1 MPLTINPS
9 KNYPMY
15 KLTGT
20 IKVLNDT
27 VQVNDRFSKRE
38 FVVQTADMYPQT
50 ILFQSTQDK
59 CALLDGVQ
67 VGEQVEVSFDLRG
80 REWVSPQGDVRFFNS
95 LEAWRIEK
103 VAQQGGGAPLTPSPL
118 DPIQPSGSAP
128 QNSNAEEDD
137 LPF

>member
-1 MPLTINPS
+1 MF
-9 KNYPMY
+9 

-38 FVVQTADMYPQT
+38 FVVQTGDMYPQT

-80 REWVSPQGDVRFFNS
+80 REWVSPQGEVRFFNS

-103 VAQQGGGAPLTPSPL
+103 VMQQGGNAASAASAPSPIP
-118 DPIQPSGSAP
+118 PIQPSGGAP
-128 QNSNAEEDD
+128 QDTNTEEDD

>member
-1 MPLTINPS
+1 MF
-9 KNYPMY
+9 

-38 FVVQTADMYPQT
+38 FVVQTGDMYPQT
-50 ILFQSTQDK
+50 ILFQSTQEK

-80 REWVSPQGDVRFFNS
+80 REWVSPQGEVRFFNS

-103 VAQQGGGAPLTPSPL
+103 VAQQSGGAPSAPSPV
-118 DPIQPSGSAP
+118 PPVQPSSASP
-128 QNSNAEEDD
+128 QNTNTEEDD

>member
-1 MPLTINPS
+1 MINYS
-9 KNYPMY
+9 NNYPMF

-38 FVVQTADMYPQT
+38 FVVQTGDMYPQT

-80 REWVSPQGDVRFFNS
+80 REWVSPQGEVRFFNS

-103 VAQQGGGAPLTPSPL
+103 VMQQGGNAASAPSPVP
-118 DPIQPSGSAP
+118 PIQPSSGAP
-128 QNSNAEEDD
+128 QDTNTEEDD